1 MTEKATTVK
10 ELRDMAP
17 ILKEKF
23 HKLLA
28 YMQSTCRSEARGVE
42 PMKNILRSVLQE
54 SSLQQSQAIRQYGRE
69 IDAMQTTDDVFQ
81 FLVEKHF
88 VGYLNYQLLKEFA
101 TEAICGA
108 GKKKAKEKIAKYSKC
123 YEKFLKMPQFTS
135 LIKVF
140 DENPHLNPSAIIGL
154 PILMV
159 SLALSWKER
168 TSGDLEEYVK
178 LFKSTKLSLQ
188 SMGYKC
194 ILVTYAIF
202 PIDIPKVIKFLSNTD
217 RIKKLKEEGITLD
230 VSADAYE
237 MAKLLPEE
245 EEEEE
250 GEDEEEEESLRSCI
264 MKLQCHFEEMQ
275 THILQS
281 QKQLL
286 QNQEKQLQNQAKLE
300 KMLSQVV
307 QDREYQTSVGKLPPA
322 TSTLSSDDDIE
333 DDMDIKARG
342 RVMSEG
348 REGMLRQKRP
358 KLRKI
363 MSAIK
368 NRDSGV
374 DVDDIKH

>member
-1 MTEKATTVK
+1 MTEKVTTVK
-10 ELRDMAP
+10 ELRDMAQ

-28 YMQSTCRSEARGVE
+28 YMQSTCRSEAGGVE
-42 PMKNILRSVLQE
+42 PMKNILRCVLQE
-54 SSLQQSQAIRQYGRE
+54 SSLQQSQAIRHYGRE

-101 TEAICGA
+101 TKAICGA
-108 GKKKAKEKIAKYSKC
+108 GKKKAKEKIAKYSKH
-123 YEKFLKMPQFTS
+123 YEDFLKLPQFTS
-135 LIKVF
+135 LIQVF

-159 SLALSWKER
+159 SLASSWKER
-168 TSGDLEEYVK
+168 TSGDLEEYIK

-217 RIKKLKEEGITLD
+217 RMKKLKDEGITLD

-245 EEEEE
+245 EEEE
-250 GEDEEEEESLRSCI
+250 DEEEEESLRSCI
-264 MKLQCHFEEMQ
+264 MKLQHRFEESQ
-275 THILQS
+275 VQLLHN

-286 QNQEKQLQNQAKLE
+286 RNQAELQ
-300 KMLSQVV
+300 KMLSQVL
-307 QDREYQTSVGKLPPA
+307 EYQTSGGKLPPTETPPSQD
-322 TSTLSSDDDIE
+322 TSVQVRRRAKSY
-333 DDMDIKARG
+333 A
-342 RVMSEG
+342 
-348 REGMLRQKRP
+348 GM
-358 KLRKI
+358 
-363 MSAIK
+363 MA
-368 NRDSGV
+368 RDSGIEFN
-374 DVDDIKH
+374 DIKLC

>member
-69 IDAMQTTDDVFQ
+69 INAMQTTDDVFQ

-88 VGYLNYQLLKEFA
+88 VGYLNYQLLREFA

-159 SLALSWKER
+159 SLASSWKER

-217 RIKKLKEEGITLD
+217 RMKKLKDEGITLD

-245 EEEEE
+245 EEEE
-250 GEDEEEEESLRSCI
+250 EDEEEEESLRSCI

-300 KMLSQVV
+300 EMLSQVV
-307 QDREYQTSVGKLPPA
+307 QDRECQTSVGKLPPA
-322 TSTLSSDDDIE
+322 TSTLSSDDD
-333 DDMDIKARG
+333 MDIKARR

-348 REGMLRQKRP
+348 MLRQRP

-363 MSAIK
+363 MSASK

>member
-1 MTEKATTVK
+1 MTEKVTTVK
-10 ELRDMAP
+10 ELRDMAQ

-28 YMQSTCRSEARGVE
+28 YMQSTCRSEVGGVE
-42 PMKNILRSVLQE
+42 PMKNILRCVLQE
-54 SSLQQSQAIRQYGRE
+54 SSLQQSQAIRQYGKE
-69 IDAMQTTDDVFQ
+69 IDAMQTIDDVFK

-88 VGYLNYQLLKEFA
+88 VGYLNYQLLREFA
-101 TEAICGA
+101 NKAICGA
-108 GKKKAKEKIAKYSKC
+108 GRKKAKEKIAKYSKH
-123 YEKFLKMPQFTS
+123 YEDFLKLPQFTS
-135 LIKVF
+135 LIQVF

-159 SLALSWKER
+159 SLASSWKER

-217 RIKKLKEEGITLD
+217 RMKKLKDEGITLD

-245 EEEEE
+245 EE
-250 GEDEEEEESLRSCI
+250 DEEEEESLRSCI
-264 MKLQCHFEEMQ
+264 MKLQHRFEESQ
-275 THILQS
+275 AQLLHN

-286 QNQEKQLQNQAKLE
+286 RNQAELQ
-300 KMLSQVV
+300 KMLSQVL
-307 QDREYQTSVGKLPPA
+307 EYKTSGGKLPPTETPPSQD
-322 TSTLSSDDDIE
+322 TSVQVRRRAKSY
-333 DDMDIKARG
+333 A
-342 RVMSEG
+342 
-348 REGMLRQKRP
+348 GM
-358 KLRKI
+358 
-363 MSAIK
+363 MA
-368 NRDSGV
+368 RDSGIEFN
-374 DVDDIKH
+374 DIKLC